1 MSIVPSIGPL
11 RKLYQDASLD
21 IEHRSSRFWQV
32 WLQRTFHEDAYW
44 VLCEMPPDQSLRRVD
59 AVVERY
65 DASHDTVSAMLWIEF
80 KRPSGSVREVESQA
94 LDAAGRCIR
103 TNDLESVYVMTTV
116 GVSFRVWS
124 VYGSDLSSLVPF
136 HGGPADASRSQYVNA
151 DSYEAEVLSRF
162 VETVKAYPPLR
173 RAPVVPSQ
181 SLLLASHQQTE
192 YSQVDYSGYPAVQQG
207 YGSVATQAG
216 YASGSQS
223 EAGPSTSYYGQYSTP
238 ATGGY
243 GQATSAGDQF
253 IKVQVSRVGHF
264 GRSTE
269 YFFNDINGNQKRTT
283 KDDWREVTYKGKAA
297 WVNSRRG
304 VTYYTRDRIG

>member
-1 MSIVPSIGPL
+1 MSVVPSIGPL
-11 RKLYQDASLD
+11 RRLYQDASLD

-59 AVVERY
+59 AVVER
-65 DASHDTVSAMLWIEF
+65 
-80 KRPSGSVREVESQA
+80 
-94 LDAAGRCIR
+94 

-136 HGGPADASRSQYVNA
+136 QGGQADATQSQYVNA

-173 RAPVVPSQ
+173 RAPVIP
-181 SLLLASHQQTE
+181 T
-192 YSQVDYSGYPAVQQG
+192 
-207 YGSVATQAG
+207 
-216 YASGSQS
+216 
-223 EAGPSTSYYGQYSTP
+223 PST
-238 ATGGY
+238 AGGY
-243 GQATSAGDQF
+243 GQASSAGDQF
-253 IKVQVSRVGHF
+253 IKVHVSRVGHF
-264 GRSTE
+264 GRLTE
-269 YFFNDINGNQKRTT
+269 YVFSDVNGNQKRST

-297 WVNSRRG
+297 WINSRRG
-304 VTYYTRDRIG
+304 ITYYARDRIG